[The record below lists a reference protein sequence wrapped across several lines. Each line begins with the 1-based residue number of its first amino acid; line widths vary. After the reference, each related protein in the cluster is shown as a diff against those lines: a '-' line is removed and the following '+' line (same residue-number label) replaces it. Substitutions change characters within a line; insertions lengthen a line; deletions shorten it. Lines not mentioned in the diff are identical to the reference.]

1 MRRNRPEQQADDVG
15 TPEELLLR
23 RAKRHARRGEG
34 RKAMLA
40 VKEAC
45 FLAPKDARLWA
56 LYAYHCWNQ
65 RRTEEAADA
74 MRQAI
79 FLRERARDERRADVL
94 RRLLEKIEQGVLPRA
109 A

>member
-1 MRRNRPEQQADDVG
+1 MRRHRAEQQTDDVG

-65 RRTEEAADA
+65 RRTQEAADA

-79 FLRERARDERRADVL
+79 YLRERARDVRRAEVL
-94 RRLLEKIEQGVLPRA
+94 RGLLEKMEKGVLPRA

>member
-1 MRRNRPEQQADDVG
+1 
-15 TPEELLLR
+15 
-23 RAKRHARRGEG
+23 
-34 RKAMLA
+34 MLA

-65 RRTEEAADA
+65 RRAEEAADA
-74 MRQAI
+74 LRQAI
-79 FLRERARDERRADVL
+79 FLRERARDERRAEVL
-94 RRLLEKIEQGVLPRA
+94 RGLLAKMEQGILPRA

>member
-1 MRRNRPEQQADDVG
+1 
-15 TPEELLLR
+15 
-23 RAKRHARRGEG
+23 
-34 RKAMLA
+34 MLA

-56 LYAYHCWNQ
+56 LYGYHCWNQ
-65 RRTEEAADA
+65 RRTDEAADA

-79 FLRERARDERRADVL
+79 YLRERARDERRAAVL
-94 RRLLEKIEQGVLPRA
+94 RSMLEKLEQGLLPRA

>member
-1 MRRNRPEQQADDVG
+1 MRRNRPEQQTDDVG

-23 RAKRHARRGEG
+23 RAKRHARRGDG

-65 RRTEEAADA
+65 RRAQEAADA

-79 FLRERARDERRADVL
+79 YLRERERDGRRAGVL
-94 RRLLEKIEQGVLPRA
+94 RALLEKIEQGVLPRA

>member
-1 MRRNRPEQQADDVG
+1 MRRNRPEPPNEDVG
-15 TPEELLLR
+15 TPEQQLLR

-45 FLAPKDARLWA
+45 FLAPEDARLWA
-56 LYAYHCWNQ
+56 LYAYHCWNL
-65 RRTEEAADA
+65 RRADEAAHA

-79 FLRERARDERRADVL
+79 FLRERARDERRAAVL
-94 RRLLEKIEQGVLPRA
+94 RRLLEQLEQGLLPRA

>member
-1 MRRNRPEQQADDVG
+1 MRRNRPEQQPDDVG

-79 FLRERARDERRADVL
+79 FLRERAREDRRAEVL
-94 RRLLEKIEQGVLPRA
+94 RGLLEKMQSGVLPRA

>member
-1 MRRNRPEQQADDVG
+1 MRRHRPEQNTEDG

-23 RAKRHARRGEG
+23 RARRHTRKGDA

-45 FLAPKDARLWA
+45 FLAPGDARLWA
-56 LYAYHCWNQ
+56 LYAFHCWKL
-65 RRTEEAADA
+65 RRLSEASDA
-74 MRQAI
+74 LRQAI
-79 FLRERARDERRADVL
+79 FLREQAREERKADVL
-94 RRLLEKIEQGVLPRA
+94 RGLLEQVEQGLLPRA

>member
-1 MRRNRPEQQADDVG
+1 MRRNRPEQQTEDAG

-45 FLAPKDARLWA
+45 FLAQKDARLWA

-79 FLRERARDERRADVL
+79 YLRERAREDRRADVL
-94 RRLLEKIEQGVLPRA
+94 RCLLEKMEQGVLPRA